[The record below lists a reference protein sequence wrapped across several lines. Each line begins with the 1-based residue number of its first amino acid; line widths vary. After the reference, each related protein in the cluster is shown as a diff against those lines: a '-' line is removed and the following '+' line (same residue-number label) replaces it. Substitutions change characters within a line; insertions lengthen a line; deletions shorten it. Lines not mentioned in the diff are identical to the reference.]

1 MWQWRGGGGTIL
13 LFFFVNIKIYLFLA
27 NSCALG
33 IQKSKKNDCFLLWS
47 FVQCRWGFFYGE
59 NDKKKLK
66 QYCFISIGGHELE
79 DCLLHIISGHCKN
92 YVRLPAFF
100 ANYFSQKN
108 KIDNQSNFQTLTMEN
123 IELNNYL
130 KKSQL
135 QVKQHQQII
144 ENLESEIKRLRSAK
158 KNPHKSSTC

>member
-1 MWQWRGGGGTIL
+1 MPSEYRSQRKMT
-13 LFFFVNIKIYLFLA
+13 V
-27 NSCALG
+27 SC
-33 IQKSKKNDCFLLWS
+33 CEVS
-47 FVQCRWGFFYGE
+47 FNAGE
-59 NDKKKLK
+59 VFSTEKMIKKLK
-66 QYCFISIGGHELE
+66 QYCFISLGGHELE